1 MLSNPEFRRNL
12 WLEFSGHRLVSMPA
26 VLGLIF
32 LAAVLANG
40 PDLAGDLQQLGM
52 LIFIF
57 IVWFWGTRNANGAIS
72 DELRD
77 STWDQQR
84 LSALSPWAMT
94 WGKLLGA
101 TAYNWYGGLLCLA
114 VVALASLATRGAGV
128 LLTLGALT
136 ASGLLL
142 HALALALPLHA
153 SLQHPRSAQPGG
165 IGWLALVLIFTLLL
179 NLLGE
184 GQGTMFVWW
193 GMPLERDLFWLASSL
208 LFGGCAIFAAWRV
221 MSNALQVRTLPW
233 AWPLFACLLTV
244 WLTGIGESRQHSG
257 LADTGLLVA
266 LALSYLALFA
276 EPVGP
281 VVVRRLRLCRE
292 HGDWRGALEHLPVWP
307 TTLLLAFVFALAA
320 TGPAPALPTPGEATR
335 LAELPPLVLALMLL
349 RDAGLF
355 LFFTLAPAPGRP
367 GWATVLS
374 LGALDLLLP
383 FTAKAAGLGQLAWLL
398 LPTGS
403 GNPWPGVMVMTLQA
417 CLALGLAGWRW
428 QRAEKRG
435 A

>member
-1 MLSNPEFRRNL
+1 
-12 WLEFSGHRLVSMPA
+12 
-26 VLGLIF
+26 
-32 LAAVLANG
+32 
-40 PDLAGDLQQLGM
+40 
-52 LIFIF
+52 
-57 IVWFWGTRNANGAIS
+57 
-72 DELRD
+72 
-77 STWDQQR
+77 
-84 LSALSPWAMT
+84 
-94 WGKLLGA
+94 
-101 TAYNWYGGLLCLA
+101 
-114 VVALASLATRGAGV
+114 
-128 LLTLGALT
+128 
-136 ASGLLL
+136 
-142 HALALALPLHA
+142 
-153 SLQHPRSAQPGG
+153 
-165 IGWLALVLIFTLLL
+165 
-179 NLLGE
+179 
-184 GQGTMFVWW
+184 MFVWW